1 MKNDI
6 HCSGK
11 CSCRFSWFPIIPWA
25 SHHMI
30 LRWPL
35 FPRSHTVCMLTAF
48 ARLISLNKRFSIE
61 WFFFFYVWTVSDS
74 WPRAWG
80 TDGKLSTDFIW
91 SFGRPVPHIRTSQ
104 RSRQSSDGGHLNVR
118 YSSTH
123 RWISVT
129 SLLLLRYAAARTIV
143 LKDGWELAFHS
154 HGMML
159 FYFYL
164 FIYWITV

>member
-11 CSCRFSWFPIIPWA
+11 CSCRFSWIPIIPWA

-30 LRWPL
+30 LRWPW
-35 FPRSHTVCMLTAF
+35 FPRSHKVCMLTACAGLF
-48 ARLISLNKRFSIE
+48 SLNRRFSTE
-61 WFFFFYVWTVSDS
+61 LLFYVWTVSDS

-80 TDGKLSTDFIW
+80 TDGKLTTDLIW
-91 SFGRPVPHIRTSQ
+91 SVGRPVPHIRTSQ
-104 RSRQSSDGGHLNVR
+104 RSLQSSDGGHLTVR

-123 RWISVT
+123 RRTCVT
-129 SLLLLRYAAARTIV
+129 SLLLLRYAATHTIV
-143 LKDGWELAFHS
+143 LKDGWEWAFPS

-159 FYFYL
+159 IFFFL
-164 FIYWITV
+164 NNSLRFF